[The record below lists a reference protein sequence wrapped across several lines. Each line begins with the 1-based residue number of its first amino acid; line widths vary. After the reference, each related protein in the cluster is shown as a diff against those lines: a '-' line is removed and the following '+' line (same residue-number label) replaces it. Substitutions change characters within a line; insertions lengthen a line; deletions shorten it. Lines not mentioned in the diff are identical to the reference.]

1 MGMRILAP
9 FLLYILLSESRY
21 QIAIL
26 YFTAELCVSLAISQ
40 VEGKVFAIGQAQNML
55 SQSPSAAQRDE
66 VPGNRG
72 SMKVRLPNPFSA
84 ASCPDDTS
92 EEGRRSK
99 KPKKKKKKSSKQ
111 HALNVLVKE
120 SPDDNDDVAGDSELS
135 MDVSLP
141 LSMLQGAKAG
151 WKRPKDSSCEVV
163 GGEVDLTTVGDASEE
178 EEEDESHVL
187 VCGGQ
192 GGKRLKLSGGDK
204 KWEDEKEEKEEE
216 EDDNISVGR
225 EEEEEMVEEM
235 DSGAKEKEKET
246 KFIGEKGCNET

>member
-1 MGMRILAP
+1 
-9 FLLYILLSESRY
+9 
-21 QIAIL
+21 
-26 YFTAELCVSLAISQ
+26 
-40 VEGKVFAIGQAQNML
+40 ML
-55 SQSPSAAQRDE
+55 SQTLSAAAQADE

-84 ASCPDDTS
+84 TSCPDDTS

-99 KPKKKKKKSSKQ
+99 KFKKKKKKSSKQ

-120 SPDDNDDVAGDSELS
+120 SPDDNDVAGDSELS

-141 LSMLQGAKAG
+141 LSMLQGAKVG
-151 WKRPKDSSCEVV
+151 CKRPKDSSCEVG
-163 GGEVDLTTVGDASEE
+163 GGELDLTTVGDVSEE

-192 GGKRLKLSGGDK
+192 GGKRLKLSRGEK
-204 KWEDEKEEKEEE
+204 KWEDEEEEE
-216 EDDNISVGR
+216 EDDISVGKE

-235 DSGAKEKEKET
+235 DSGAKEREA